1 MAHDLQ
7 KGHDSKIHFSFMV
20 ERVVSKYCT
29 RSGRMIYLELLA
41 IWTVASILIAPVF
54 ALLLFP
60 PKISPEKLGLKREKI
75 SVSRHSDSAIQTRP

>member
-1 MAHDLQ
+1 
-7 KGHDSKIHFSFMV
+7 
-20 ERVVSKYCT
+20 
-29 RSGRMIYLELLA
+29 MIYLELLA